1 MDIRLLVLM
10 LTACFCRSIKSS
22 ENLLKHKTDPQW
34 CFELR
39 PDCNIPYVNQHCNE
53 LCESNHGK
61 CTYTHGSGFLCN
73 KTYRNIYYIFNFSLL
88 TVSKVDLETEAL
100 PAYPKLLKEKLAPKN
115 VLASSHVKF
124 HKNLHPIEWRTVAK
138 SSIPSLNQ
146 DRIDYIMSIAGAYS
160 LNPLIL
166 ITMLAMNGDLMKIP
180 TNNEFNQRF
189 REMSENMARTHL
201 EGQDDSMYN
210 TLNATIQQ
218 LYQDD
223 ETKLQNFHN
232 IYSKLHT
239 GLNIPVI
246 SQSETLMLNERD
258 EELQPSLSWPW
269 RQGECWEIG
278 PSHGGSVE
286 GLDVGYVPSSLDMG
300 PSLYI
305 SWNHDY
311 KFLGMDGSVVASH
324 TGHVYIHSTCSVEI
338 TAGRYST
345 YYAHIKVR
353 KNSTND
359 HFVKQGGLIFFLFL
373 YQGIEEFDKRPFC
386 KARGRHWYNRIST

>member
-1 MDIRLLVLM
+1 M
-10 LTACFCRSIKSS
+10 
-22 ENLLKHKTDPQW
+22 
-34 CFELR
+34 
-39 PDCNIPYVNQHCNE
+39 
-53 LCESNHGK
+53 
-61 CTYTHGSGFLCN
+61 
-73 KTYRNIYYIFNFSLL
+73 
-88 TVSKVDLETEAL
+88 
-100 PAYPKLLKEKLAPKN
+100 PAYPKLLKEKFAPEN

-146 DRIDYIMSIAGAYS
+146 DRIDYIMSISGAYS
-160 LNPLIL
+160 INPIIL
-166 ITMLAMNGDLMKIP
+166 MTMLMMDSDLMKIP
-180 TNNEFNQRF
+180 THNEFNQRF
-189 REMSENMARTHL
+189 REMAENMARTHL

-210 TLNATIQQ
+210 TLDATVQQ

-223 ETKLQNFHN
+223 ENKLQNFHN

-239 GLNIPVI
+239 ELNIPVI

-359 HFVKQGGLIFFLFL
+359 HFVKQGGIIFFYFYTKVSKNLTNDHFVK
-373 YQGIEEFDKRPFC
+373 QGDVIGTIESRPDLANCLCNWATESYSCSNGPHLHWEVRRDGFPISLDKMHV
-386 KARGRHWYNRIST
+386 GGIQITTGIQITH